1 MLKSCKYCGRIHD
14 TKYVCEQKDIAE
26 KKRMSN
32 RKATNA
38 LRFRRTTVWT
48 NKSIDI
54 RTRDKYMCLCCKAQL
69 PGTVK
74 QYNTSNLSVHH
85 IVPIEEDYAKRQE
98 KPTDGGKVLHGIG
111 KDFLRRIAYKPAD
124 NKFTAED
131 TENSGKDSST
141 DAEKK
146 SLFHTLRNTI
156 IPAGT

>member
-85 IVPIEEDYAKRQE
+85 IVPIEEDYNLRLE
-98 KPTDGGKVLHGIG
+98 DGNLMTVCDVHHEMCEAEQISRDTQRYLVDESMRENCDIDD
-111 KDFLRRIAYKPAD
+111 DFCIVR
-124 NKFTAED
+124 
-131 TENSGKDSST
+131 
-141 DAEKK
+141 
-146 SLFHTLRNTI
+146 
-156 IPAGT
+156 

>member
-48 NKSIDI
+48 NKIIDI

-85 IVPIEEDYAKRQE
+85 IVPIEEDYNLRLE
-98 KPTDGGKVLHGIG
+98 DGNLMTVCDVHHEMCEAEQISRDTQRYLVDESMRENGDIDD
-111 KDFLRRIAYKPAD
+111 DFCIVR
-124 NKFTAED
+124 
-131 TENSGKDSST
+131 
-141 DAEKK
+141 
-146 SLFHTLRNTI
+146 
-156 IPAGT
+156 

>member
-38 LRFRRTTVWT
+38 LRFRRTTAWT

-85 IVPIEEDYAKRQE
+85 IVPIEEDYDLRQE
-98 KPTDGGKVLHGIG
+98 DSNLITVCDVHHEMCEAEQISRDTQRYLVDESMRDNGDIDD
-111 KDFLRRIAYKPAD
+111 DFCIVR
-124 NKFTAED
+124 
-131 TENSGKDSST
+131 
-141 DAEKK
+141 
-146 SLFHTLRNTI
+146 
-156 IPAGT
+156 